1 MVAIRREAVSR
12 LIISTAMTVDGV
24 MSVEDW
30 YVPEGGHDRAG
41 MEQLHHAAALLLGR
55 KNYEGLA
62 AYWSPMTGEWADLVN
77 PVPKFVASRTLREP
91 LTWNAMLLEG
101 DLADAVTKLKEELDG
116 DLLSFGCGELAR
128 DLVAHGL
135 VDELRFWVHPA
146 VWGGGQRPFEEQT
159 RLRLQLLGSE
169 SFDSSVTLLRYK
181 PTVA

>member
-55 KNYEGLA
+55 KDYEGLA

-146 VWGGGQRPFEEQT
+146 VWGRRTAPI
-159 RLRLQLLGSE
+159 
-169 SFDSSVTLLRYK
+169 
-181 PTVA
+181 